1 MIKNILFDFDGVILD
16 SNSIKDDAY
25 RFIFRAY
32 ETKIVERFIEYH
44 QENGAISRYE
54 KIEYFYT
61 HFLDKKCNQN
71 SLDKYL
77 YEFSTTTL
85 EKLSNKKLLIDNTI
99 DFIKKNS
106 QYRYHIVSGTDESD
120 LNLLCN
126 TLEIENLFINIKG
139 SPVKKTTLVKN
150 ILDIYHYKKG
160 ETVIIGDS
168 FNDYEAAINN
178 GLTFYGV
185 NNENLLKNGLNYIH
199 DFNYIKLL

>member
-1 MIKNILFDFDGVILD
+1 
-16 SNSIKDDAY
+16 
-25 RFIFRAY
+25 
-32 ETKIVERFIEYH
+32 
-44 QENGAISRYE
+44 
-54 KIEYFYT
+54 
-61 HFLDKKCNQN
+61 
-71 SLDKYL
+71 
-77 YEFSTTTL
+77 
-85 EKLSNKKLLIDNTI
+85 
-99 DFIKKNS
+99 
-106 QYRYHIVSGTDESD
+106 
-120 LNLLCN
+120 
-126 TLEIENLFINIKG
+126 LEIENLFINIKG